1 MNSLT
6 QLKPKCLCPGDT
18 IGIITPA
25 SPGNLESAKQGI
37 LWLENQGFHVKLGK
51 SVNQADGY
59 LAGTDAE
66 RATDIHDMFAAPDV
80 DGIICMRGGYGT
92 MRLLEQLDYSLI
104 QCHPKVFVGY
114 SDITALHTSI
124 GQRTGLVTFH
134 GPMVSSDIGN
144 DLTDYTGNALLR
156 AITSAEPLGLIDNP
170 PLFQAPEFIV
180 PGIAEGSL
188 TGGNLSL
195 ITSTLGTPYEINTQ
209 GKILCLEDV
218 GEEPYRMDR
227 MLTQLLLAGKLQE
240 AAGIVVGVCADCDPK
255 TDDKPPSI
263 QLEEVLKERL
273 GNLKKPVL
281 YQLHFGHTENQVTL
295 PFGVTAIL
303 DTNGLSITETAT
315 SC

>member
-1 MNSLT
+1 MNHPP
-6 QLKPKCLCPGDT
+6 QRKPKRLYPGDT
-18 IGIITPA
+18 IGVITPA
-25 SPGNLESAKQGI
+25 SPGNLESADQGI
-37 LWLENQGFHVKLGK
+37 LWLEKQGFHVKLGK
-51 SVNQADGY
+51 SVNQANDY

-66 RATDIHDMFAAPDV
+66 RAADIHDMFAAPDV

-134 GPMVSSDIGN
+134 GPMVSSDIGK
-144 DLTDYTGNALLR
+144 DLTEYTGNALLR

-170 PLFQAPEFIV
+170 PLFPSPEFIV
-180 PGIAEGSL
+180 PGIAEGCL

-195 ITSTLGTPYEINTQ
+195 IASTLGTPYEINTQ
-209 GKILCLEDV
+209 GKILCLEEV

-240 AAGIVVGVCADCDPK
+240 AAGIVMGVCADCDPMPDAK
-255 TDDKPPSI
+255 SPGI
-263 QLEEVLKERL
+263 QLEEVIQDRL
-273 GNLKKPVL
+273 GSLKKPVL

-295 PFGVTAIL
+295 PFGVTARL
-303 DTNGLSITETAT
+303 DTNGLVITETAT
-315 SC
+315 K

>member
-6 QLKPKCLCPGDT
+6 QLKPKRLCPGDT
-18 IGIITPA
+18 IGVITPA

-66 RATDIHDMFAAPDV
+66 RTADIHDMFAAPDV

-170 PLFQAPEFIV
+170 PPFQAPEFIV
-180 PGIAEGSL
+180 PGIAEGCL

-209 GKILCLEDV
+209 GKIFCLEDV
-218 GEEPYRMDR
+218 GEEPYRIDR

-255 TDDKPPSI
+255 PDTKPPSI
-263 QLEEVLKERL
+263 QLEEVLQERL
-273 GNLKKPVL
+273 GNLKKPIL

-303 DTNGLSITETAT
+303 DTNGLVITETAT